1 MDTLSNSLGETA
13 YEEILKRILRGEYA
27 QGQLLT
33 EDKLCKDLN
42 MSRTPVREALKT
54 LESEGI
60 VKKVNRSYAVIYIT
74 SNEVERLYEVR
85 IPLEFTA
92 SRLAA
97 LRAKQEDI
105 AQMEEILRYV
115 KEETYKENP
124 DPSKLAELN
133 GQFHDKVAMS
143 TENQFLYS
151 YLREIRLKLRVVR
164 ITLFTSFDRR
174 VEELREHQGI
184 LDAIKARDPEKA
196 YEMMISH
203 ENNVLEYLRVKVI
216 PILLT
221 SGR

>member
-1 MDTLSNSLGETA
+1 MSNSLSETA
-13 YEEILKRILRGEYA
+13 YDEILKRILRGDYA

-42 MSRTPVREALKT
+42 MSRTPVREALKM

-60 VKKVNRSYAVIYIT
+60 VKKMNRSYAVIYIT
-74 SNEVERLYEVR
+74 SEEVEKLYEVR
-85 IPLEFTA
+85 IPLESAA

-97 LRAKQEDI
+97 VRAKQEDI
-105 AQMEEILRYV
+105 AEMEEILNKV

-124 DPSKLAELN
+124 DPSRLAELN
-133 GQFHDKVAMS
+133 GQFHDRVAMA
-143 TENQFLYS
+143 TENPFMYS

-184 LDAIKARDPEKA
+184 LDAIKARDAERA

-203 ENNVLEYLRVKVI
+203 ENNVLEYLKAKVI

-221 SGR
+221 RR